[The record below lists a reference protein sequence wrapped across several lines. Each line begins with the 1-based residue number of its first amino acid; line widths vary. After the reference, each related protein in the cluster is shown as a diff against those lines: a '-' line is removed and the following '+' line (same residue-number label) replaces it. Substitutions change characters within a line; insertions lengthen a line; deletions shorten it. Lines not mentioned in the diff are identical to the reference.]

1 MAWGFGKN
9 RICKFRGASK
19 WFFILDPAGVACY
32 NKGTVAP
39 PKFSLVVSR
48 IFLIVAVLFGQL
60 TGGSAC
66 CCWVR
71 QFVGPTTQSL
81 GDLAASDDATET
93 FACPKCQA
101 RFKKSQRTTDH
112 RDRVDG
118 APCQCGTHGSIAIHQ
133 EPDSESRVRF
143 EATLLGPDPDPL
155 PIVGVSR
162 QAPSSM
168 DGHSLLD
175 RLAWQSRACIWRI

>member
-32 NKGTVAP
+32 NTRMVVP
-39 PKFSLVVSR
+39 PKFSLVLSR

-71 QFVGPTTQSL
+71 QFVGLTTQSL

-101 RFKKSQRTTDH
+101 RFKKSQRTKDH
-112 RDRVDG
+112 HDRIDG
-118 APCQCGTHGSIAIHQ
+118 APCHCSNHGAIAIHQ
-133 EPDSESRVRF
+133 DPDSESRVRV
-143 EATLLGPDPDPL
+143 EATPLGRDPEPL
-155 PIVGVSR
+155 PLVGAPPR
-162 QAPSSM
+162 QSSLM